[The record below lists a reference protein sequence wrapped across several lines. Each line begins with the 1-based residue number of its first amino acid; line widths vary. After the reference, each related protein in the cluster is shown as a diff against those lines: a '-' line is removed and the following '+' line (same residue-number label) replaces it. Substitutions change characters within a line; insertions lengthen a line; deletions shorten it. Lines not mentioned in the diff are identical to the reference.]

1 MSFEKTKFQKL
12 CGSRGWSLLLGAA
25 LLMQVPPAQAGCIV
39 DNDEKIEINIS
50 PETQSWGDYS
60 GRQVITASKVYKCE
74 QDAGRYLM
82 VSLGGVQWNSSS
94 GARENHMFGNY
105 DTKACVL
112 ESSKTASIKYDSMKT
127 EDHFSRQ
134 YKFLR
139 ACVDIR
145 VVDLGGSPIIAEDF
159 QKYCEVERIGDNAVT
174 LRGDMC
180 FLKIKSQNQFSV
192 QPVLN
197 PDCLDS
203 NYLQKMGVQA
213 QDIFANLNILTA
225 GDDSGLSQDLDYI
238 GSRPLH
244 INITPNSKMLKLTED
259 IGTSVP
265 RFTTSYS
272 VNADW
277 GPIKIFSYGNEN
289 TELDLSFYVS
299 NMSDPK
305 CIGDNCGSY
314 SNFMQ
319 PFVGQVELYQLSSKR
334 KPELIEEWWDG
345 GLVPP
350 NWQGFIQ
357 GIKYK
362 VPDKLITSGGRYR
375 IVATF
380 QNPTDDYAIFLN
392 GLQQMLIRLYNT
404 EGATVGIDTIPALR
418 TLQELGTI
426 SGLGGLGNLN
436 SNDQTVGLAQTM
448 NGLEGIIKST
458 VWPPYYESVCSGG
471 KCTGFTNKKFYQ
483 RLVFEFTAVQN
494 KGTSEVLFKD
504 MQMQKISPVFDGYPM
519 QKGNFVSL
527 KCGN

>member
-1 MSFEKTKFQKL
+1 MSFDKTKFKKL
-12 CGSRGWSLLLGAA
+12 CGSGGRWSLLLGAA
-25 LLMQVPPAQAGCIV
+25 LLMKAPLAHAGCLV

-50 PETQSWGDYS
+50 PETQSWGDYL

-74 QDAGRYLM
+74 QESGRYLM
-82 VSLGGVQWNSSS
+82 ISLGGVQWNSNT
-94 GARENHMFGNY
+94 GMKENNMFGTY
-105 DTKACVL
+105 DQKSCVL
-112 ESSKTASIKYDSMKT
+112 ESSKAASIKLNNSKT
-127 EDHFSRQ
+127 EDNFGRQ

-145 VVDLGGSPIIAEDF
+145 VVDLGGSPIVAEDF
-159 QKYCEVERIGDNAVT
+159 QKYCEVERISDNAVT

-180 FLKIKSQNQFSV
+180 FLKIKPQNQFSV

-197 PDCLDS
+197 PDCIDS

-238 GSRPLH
+238 GSRPMH
-244 INITPNSKMLKLTED
+244 INITPNSKTLNLTED

-265 RFTTSYS
+265 RFPSTYS
-272 VNADW
+272 VDADW
-277 GPIKIFSYGNEN
+277 GPIKLFSYGPEN
-289 TELDLSFYVS
+289 TELDLSFFVS
-299 NMSDPK
+299 NMSDQK
-305 CIGDNCGSY
+305 CFAGNCGSY
-314 SNFMQ
+314 SNYMQ
-319 PFVGQVELYQLSSKR
+319 PFVGQIELYQLSSNK
-334 KPELIEEWWDG
+334 KPALIEEWWDG

-362 VPDKLITSGGRYR
+362 VPDKLFTSGGRYR
-375 IVATF
+375 FVATF

-392 GLQQMLIRLYNT
+392 GLKQMLIRLYNT
-404 EGATVGIDTIPALR
+404 EGATVGIDTIPALS

-426 SGLGGLGNLN
+426 SGLGGLGSLN

-458 VWPPYYESVCSGG
+458 VWPPYYDSVCAGG
-471 KCTGFTNKKFYQ
+471 TCTGFTNKKFYQ
-483 RLVFEFTAVQN
+483 RLVLEFTAVQM
-494 KGTSEVLFKD
+494 KGSSDITFKD
-504 MQMQKISPVFDGYPM
+504 MQMQKI
-519 QKGNFVSL
+519 
-527 KCGN
+527 